1 MSEMDVSREEGND
14 NTNDNDDDDH
24 QTISDLVCVEYPGVV
39 TSPSGMLNPLGGLD
53 TIAQVLEEPNRRL
66 ELRYCTELVS
76 SFIITSKY
84 WQVPT
89 RGCVLQADLRRETRG
104 HLLPDQGEEEEAEAG

>member
-1 MSEMDVSREEGND
+1 MNTEPRSLQMNDSCEGD
-14 NTNDNDDDDH
+14 ADEKLLG
-24 QTISDLVCVEYPGVV
+24 LVCVEYPGVV
-39 TSPSGMLNPLGGLD
+39 QSPENMINSLGGRD

-89 RGCVLQADLRRETRG
+89 RGCVLQADLWGETRG

>member
-1 MSEMDVSREEGND
+1 MAE
-14 NTNDNDDDDH
+14 DDCDDRLAG
-24 QTISDLVCVEYPGVV
+24 LVCVEYPGVV
-39 TSPSGMLNPLGGLD
+39 QSPDNMITTLGGRD

-66 ELRYCTELVS
+66 ELRYCMELVL
-76 SFIITSKY
+76 SFMITSRY

-89 RGCVLQADLRRETRG
+89 RGCVLQADLRGETRR